1 TVRYAVRPLQDP
13 DPFPTNIDVDRARQV
28 VEIMWED
35 GAHTTYTGEQLR
47 WACPCAECRGE
58 AGLPGRLSRV
68 KALSAEEL
76 RVQDVTLVGQYAL
89 QIAFDSGHST
99 GIYTFTYLRRHVM
112 QYFPRP
118 IIYLNAADSI
128 QVPAPRAHS
137 S

>member
-1 TVRYAVRPLQDP
+1 M
-13 DPFPTNIDVDRARQV
+13 

-89 QIAFDSGHST
+89 QIAFESGHAT
-99 GIYTFTYLRRHVM
+99 GLYTFNYLRRHLM
-112 QYFPRP
+112 Q
-118 IIYLNAADSI
+118 
-128 QVPAPRAHS
+128 
-137 S
+137 